1 MWKTGRRAVVVV
13 GIGALI
19 AGCGGGGSAKSQ
31 SKQAL
36 DALNAGLKEQ
46 VAGHYGAAQRAYKD
60 VLSSD
65 ANNKYAYYNLGVIAQ
80 NEQRAADTES
90 AYRRAIAIDPN
101 FIPALFNLA
110 ILRTNAQASAEAVSL
125 YQKII
130 SIDDHQAGAHLN
142 LGFLLRSTG
151 QEPLG
156 NVHIARALE
165 LDPSLAR
172 RNTAVPGG
180 ASGNG

>member
-1 MWKTGRRAVVVV
+1 MWKTARGALVVVAT
-13 GIGALI
+13 GALI
-19 AGCGGGGSAKSQ
+19 AGCGGGGSARSQ

-46 VAGHYGAAQRAYKD
+46 VAGHYGAAQREYKA
-60 VLSSD
+60 VLAND
-65 ANNKYAYYNLGVIAQ
+65 ANNKYAFYNLGLIAQ
-80 NEQRAADTES
+80 NEQRSADAES

-151 QEPLG
+151 QGDLG
-156 NVHIARALE
+156 NVQIARALE
-165 LDPSLAR
+165 LDPSLGRQSAP
-172 RNTAVPGG
+172 VPGG
-180 ASGNG
+180 ASTHG